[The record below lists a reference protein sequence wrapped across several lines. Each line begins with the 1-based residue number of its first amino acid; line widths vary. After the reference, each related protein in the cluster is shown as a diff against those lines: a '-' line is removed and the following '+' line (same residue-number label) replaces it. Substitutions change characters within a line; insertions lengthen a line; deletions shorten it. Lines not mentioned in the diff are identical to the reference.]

1 MQAPAEEATVPKKAK
16 PREEARDGGS
26 PHNETA
32 GTLDPAIVLT
42 PLWTSQGLGRD

>member
-1 MQAPAEEATVPKKAK
+1 MQAPAEEDSVQRKAK
-16 PREEARDGGS
+16 PREEATDGGS
-26 PHNETA
+26 PHDETA